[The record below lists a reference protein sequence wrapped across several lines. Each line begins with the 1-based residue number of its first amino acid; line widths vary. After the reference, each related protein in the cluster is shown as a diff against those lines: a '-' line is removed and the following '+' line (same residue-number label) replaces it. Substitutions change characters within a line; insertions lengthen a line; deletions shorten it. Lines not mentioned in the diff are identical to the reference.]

1 MNAIR
6 SVGLFVAAGLAEIGG
21 GYLVWRWL
29 REGSPWPVGLAGAVI
44 LVIYGVIP
52 TFQPAN
58 DFGRVYAAYGG
69 VFVIM
74 SLLWGWAIDGHRPDN
89 YDWLGAAIVA
99 VGVAVIFFSRTAY
112 FLSSSERASLL
123 AAAPEPA
130 GRGQKHQRSARLGP
144 VLSACSVT
152 TMGGAA
158 WLRLPRT

>member
-29 REGSPWPVGLAGAVI
+29 REGAPWPVGLAGAVI

-52 TFQPAN
+52 TLQSAD
-58 DFGRVYAAYGG
+58 DFGRIYAAYGG

-99 VGVAVIFFSRTAY
+99 VGVAVIFFSPHRLHSY
-112 FLSSSERASLL
+112 FRN
-123 AAAPEPA
+123 EPCCV
-130 GRGQKHQRSARLGP
+130 RSASGARVEGKPGKLDFPGHP
-144 VLSACSVT
+144 VA
-152 TMGGAA
+152 
-158 WLRLPRT
+158 R

>member
-29 REGSPWPVGLAGAVI
+29 REGAPWPVGVAGAVI
-44 LVIYGVIP
+44 LVVYGVIP
-52 TFQPAN
+52 TLQSSS

-74 SLLWGWAIDGHRPDN
+74 SLLWGWAIDGYRPDN

-99 VGVAVIFFSRTAY
+99 VGVAVIFFS
-112 FLSSSERASLL
+112 
-123 AAAPEPA
+123 P
-130 GRGQKHQRSARLGP
+130 H
-144 VLSACSVT
+144 
-152 TMGGAA
+152 
-158 WLRLPRT
+158 PR